1 MEHGEERRRKQMLTR
16 LRARLLGFYYKL
28 SASDWTWPRGQVLS
42 PSEVNLG
49 LTFGTQKE
57 IHFASLETIAGAQ
70 LLFSWRACERRENY
84 TAFGRG
90 KKNPDETKDLTKGH
104 LFLDSSF

>member
-1 MEHGEERRRKQMLTR
+1 MESLKSWKENHNFSFAEGEGDSM
-16 LRARLLGFYYKL
+16 G
-28 SASDWTWPRGQVLS
+28 
-42 PSEVNLG
+42 
-49 LTFGTQKE
+49 
-57 IHFASLETIAGAQ
+57 
-70 LLFSWRACERRENY
+70 ERRENY